1 MLVFLSYSLYFC
13 GKFCVTAGMVE
24 SIVAVKIVV
33 RVPCAIIEHN
43 GKVLAGQRSAALSFP
58 LQWEFP
64 GGKQEENETDEE
76 TLVREIREELDV
88 EIDIVQ
94 KLPVTTKDQG
104 WREIILVPF
113 VCNLRSYNITLTE
126 HEQILW
132 LEPQDLPSLD
142 WTEADLGVIKSY
154 FDYLAG
160 KR

>member
-1 MLVFLSYSLYFC
+1 
-13 GKFCVTAGMVE
+13 MVE
-24 SIVAVKIVV
+24 SIVAVKLVV

-76 TLVREIREELDV
+76 TLVREILEELNV
-88 EIDIVQ
+88 EIDIIQ

-113 VCNLRSYNITLTE
+113 VCKLRTHDIVLSE
-126 HEQILW
+126 HEQISW
-132 LEPQDLPSLD
+132 LEPQDLPTLD
-142 WTEADLGVIKSY
+142 WTEADLGVIQSY
-154 FDYLAG
+154 YAYLAG
-160 KR
+160 K

>member
-1 MLVFLSYSLYFC
+1 MI
-13 GKFCVTAGMVE
+13 E
-24 SIVAVKIVV
+24 SIVAVKLIV
-33 RVPCAIIEHN
+33 RVPCAIIEHD
-43 GKVLAGQRSAALSFP
+43 GKILAGQRNAALSFP

-88 EIDIVQ
+88 EIEIFE

-113 VCNLRSYNITLTE
+113 VCKLKTFEMTLSE

-132 LEPQDLPSLD
+132 LDPQDLLSLN
-142 WTEADLGVIKSY
+142 WTAGDLDIIRNY
-154 FDYLAG
+154 YTYLAG
-160 KR
+160 K

>member
-1 MLVFLSYSLYFC
+1 
-13 GKFCVTAGMVE
+13 MVE
-24 SIVAVKIVV
+24 SIIAVKLIV

-43 GKVLAGQRSAALSFP
+43 GKILAGQRSAALSFP

-76 TLVREIREELDV
+76 TLIREIREELNV
-88 EIDIVQ
+88 EINIIQ

-113 VCNLRSYNITLTE
+113 VCTLRSYDIMLTE
-126 HEQILW
+126 HEQISW
-132 LEPQDLPSLD
+132 LTPQDLPSLD

-154 FDYLAG
+154 FAYLAG
-160 KR
+160 KQ